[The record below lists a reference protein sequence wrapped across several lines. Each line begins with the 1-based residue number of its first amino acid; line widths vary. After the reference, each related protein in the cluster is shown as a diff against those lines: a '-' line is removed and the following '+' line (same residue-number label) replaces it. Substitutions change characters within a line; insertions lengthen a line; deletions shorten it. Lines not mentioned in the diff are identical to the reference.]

1 MPWTNTP
8 THFGRAAQLF
18 HWLTVMAVGVAWLI
32 GQLRDEF
39 PKGLARQEAG
49 FIHTYAGELIATLLI
64 VRLLWR
70 MFDASPTAGSE
81 TKSKW
86 AHYAVLS
93 AHFFLYTLLAGA
105 VVAGVAT
112 QFAKGNPISV
122 FGLYEIASPWP
133 KDKFFAHSLRELHEF
148 IANCLIILAIL
159 HASAALIHHYILKDN
174 TLNKMLPFFR

>member
-1 MPWTNTP
+1 MP
-8 THFGRAAQLF
+8 THFGRAAQLL

-49 FIHTYAGELIATLLI
+49 FIHIYAGELIATLLI

-86 AHYAVLS
+86 AHYAVLIT
-93 AHFFLYTLLAGA
+93 HFFLYALLAGA

-159 HASAALIHHYILKDN
+159 HAAAALIHHYILKDN
-174 TLNKMLPFFR
+174 TLKKMLPFFR